1 MTQEEAD
8 KEALRIVLSLFID
21 EGLAG
26 RPSRHRMLNPEF
38 NMVGIYSCAHE
49 GRGDTSMT
57 VIDYT
62 GSLKLNENAKQGL
75 MAAQEENANNA
86 SINVAVDEDDDSN
99 NSCSKITSV
108 NEYDCA
114 RFNLVNDIR

>member
-1 MTQEEAD
+1 
-8 KEALRIVLSLFID
+8 
-21 EGLAG
+21 
-26 RPSRHRMLNPEF
+26 
-38 NMVGIYSCAHE
+38 
-49 GRGDTSMT
+49 MT

-86 SINVAVDEDDDSN
+86 ASNAVAVDEDDDSN